1 MTSLALLFARCH
13 EVEGSGFHGLVG
25 CFGLCHRAVGKVLW
39 RLLVPIAHI
48 AGMMN
53 LIERNQRECV
63 PFVGIDTLATGID
76 GEAQLVV
83 GEGGRDA
90 TQDLIS
96 VTNEQWC

>member
-1 MTSLALLFARCH
+1 
-13 EVEGSGFHGLVG
+13 
-25 CFGLCHRAVGKVLW
+25 
-39 RLLVPIAHI
+39 
-48 AGMMN
+48 MMN